1 MTSTTIGAVGSST
14 NTQEPTSAGDKDT
27 GLSTREQSY
36 LTIEDVESTCGEA
49 RPITV
54 DRGRWAAGLLW
65 LGAACSV
72 VGMAISLPFGWD
84 ATHYLSALQQ
94 YPAYISGQMSSSLA
108 YSPLFMIPAVG
119 VARLLPLWLT
129 IVAFV
134 LAYFSGWLVQL
145 RVGMQFATPD
155 ERKIFRYVAPV
166 IAFFPG
172 LLINDVIVSGN
183 LAYILYGLMLASAAL
198 GWKRERWNWFYVAVL
213 AAACVKVQLLTM
225 LAIPLLCGKR
235 QWMRTMMTGAAG
247 LALYALQF
255 RIWPRAFHVYLNSL
269 KVMSQS
275 RRDFGC
281 GPAGNLARVLQI
293 RGVPYEKPCIL
304 FYVAYAVVMFLI
316 LLSLSHLYR
325 ERRVCFVNWAP
336 VMLLGVVL
344 LNPRILPYDFAAV
357 SLPMALVAWRSLRED
372 GRNSLTPLL
381 IGAGM
386 VLLALNVSV
395 SGIESWATVLPD
407 EFLEMLLMLGIF
419 AAGVRGL
426 LREAEIEP
434 LSSPAYMIESIP
446 ESELVSASPGLA
458 VSATL
463 VEGPCPR

>member
-1 MTSTTIGAVGSST
+1 
-14 NTQEPTSAGDKDT
+14 
-27 GLSTREQSY
+27 
-36 LTIEDVESTCGEA
+36 
-49 RPITV
+49 
-54 DRGRWAAGLLW
+54 LLW
-65 LGAACSV
+65 LGAAGAV
-72 VGMAISLPFGWD
+72 VGMAIFLPFGWD
-84 ATHYLSALQQ
+84 AKDYLSALQR
-94 YPAYISGQMSSSLA
+94 YPAYVNGQASSSLA
-108 YSPLFMIPAVG
+108 YSPLFMIPVLG
-119 VARLLPLWLT
+119 VARLLPLWLAMAT
-129 IVAFV
+129 FG
-134 LAYFSGWLVQL
+134 LAYFSGWLTQL
-145 RVGMQFATPD
+145 WAGMQCATPD
-155 ERKIFRYVAPV
+155 ERKILRYVAPV

-183 LAYILYGLMLASAAL
+183 LAYILYGLMLAGAAW

-213 AAACVKVQLLTM
+213 AAACVKVHLLTM

-255 RIWPRAFHVYLNSL
+255 RVWPQAFHVYMSSL
-269 KVMSQS
+269 KVMSQT

-281 GPAGNLARVLQI
+281 GPAGNLARVLQSL
-293 RGVPYEKPCIL
+293 GVPYENPCIL

-316 LLSLSHLYR
+316 LLSLSRLYR
-325 ERRVCFVNWAP
+325 ERRVCFASWAP

-357 SLPMALVAWRSLRED
+357 SLPMALVAWRSLRQD

-395 SGIESWATVLPD
+395 AGIENWAPLLPD

-419 AAGVRGL
+419 AGGVRSL

-434 LSSPAYMIESIP
+434 LTSPAYVFESIP

-458 VSATL
+458 VSVAI
-463 VEGPCPR
+463 VEGPRPR

>member
-1 MTSTTIGAVGSST
+1 MRQIA
-14 NTQEPTSAGDKDT
+14 P
-27 GLSTREQSY
+27 
-36 LTIEDVESTCGEA
+36 
-49 RPITV
+49 

-65 LGAACSV
+65 LGAACAV
-72 VGMAISLPFGWD
+72 VGMAIFLPFGWD
-84 ATHYLSALQQ
+84 AKDYLSALQQ
-94 YPAYISGQMSSSLA
+94 YPAYVNGQPSSSLA
-108 YSPLFMIPAVG
+108 YSPLFMIPVLG
-119 VARLLPLWLT
+119 VARLLPLWLAMA
-129 IVAFV
+129 VFGF
-134 LAYFSGWLVQL
+134 AYFSGWLVQL
-145 RVGMQFATPD
+145 WVGMQCATPD
-155 ERKIFRYVAPV
+155 ERKILRYVAPA

-172 LLINDVIVSGN
+172 LLISDVIVSGN
-183 LAYILYGLMLASAAL
+183 LAYILYGLMLAAAAW
-198 GWKRERWNWFYVAVL
+198 GWKRGRWTWFYVAVL

-255 RIWPRAFHVYLNSL
+255 RIWPQAFHVYLNSL

-316 LLSLSHLYR
+316 LLSLSRLYR

-344 LNPRILPYDFAAV
+344 LDPRILPYDFAAV
-357 SLPMALVAWRSLRED
+357 SLPMALVAWRSLRKHED

-434 LSSPAYMIESIP
+434 LTSPAYVIESIP
-446 ESELVSASPGLA
+446 
-458 VSATL
+458 
-463 VEGPCPR
+463 

>member
-1 MTSTTIGAVGSST
+1 
-14 NTQEPTSAGDKDT
+14 
-27 GLSTREQSY
+27 
-36 LTIEDVESTCGEA
+36 
-49 RPITV
+49 
-54 DRGRWAAGLLW
+54 
-65 LGAACSV
+65 
-72 VGMAISLPFGWD
+72 MAISLPFGWD
-84 ATHYLSALQQ
+84 ATDYLSALQQ
-94 YPAYISGQMSSSLA
+94 YPAYISGQISSSLA

-119 VARLLPLWLT
+119 VVRLLPLWLT

-134 LAYFSGWLVQL
+134 LAYFSGWLIQL

-172 LLINDVIVSGN
+172 LLVSDVIVSGN

-255 RIWPRAFHVYLNSL
+255 RVWPQAFHVYLNSL

-281 GPAGNLARVLQI
+281 GPAGNLARVLQSL
-293 RGVPYEKPCIL
+293 GVPYEKPCIL
-304 FYVAYAVVMFLI
+304 FYVAYVVVMFLI
-316 LLSLSHLYR
+316 LLSLSRLYR

-344 LNPRILPYDFAAV
+344 LNPRILTYDIAAV
-357 SLPMALVAWRSLRED
+357 SLPMALVAWRCLRGD
-372 GRNSLTPLL
+372 GRTSRTPVL
-381 IGAGM
+381 IGFLI
-386 VLLALNVSV
+386 VLLALNVFV
-395 SGIESWATVLPD
+395 EANEDWVTMLPD
-407 EFLEMLLMLGIF
+407 AWKYLEMVLMLGIF
-419 AAGVRGL
+419 AGGARGL
-426 LREAEIEP
+426 LKEGSNGPE
-434 LSSPAYMIESIP
+434 LSLTSP
-446 ESELVSASPGLA
+446 ESELASFDYA
-458 VSATL
+458 DA
-463 VEGPCPR
+463 